1 MYGSK
6 IALTQKNHLSG
17 PAKSG
22 KMLTG
27 YFHTPS
33 GAVVTAERGGFL

>member
-1 MYGSK
+1 MCGSK

-22 KMLTG
+22 KMPAG
-27 YFHTPS
+27 CFHPPS
-33 GAVVTAERGGFL
+33 GALVTAERGGFL